1 MSIAPDMLFHMG
13 GVPVGSAIGANPWSK
28 AHFVDATNGVDT
40 HDGKTPGTAK
50 ATIQAAVTAAV
61 AGDVIYVR
69 QLEPVQTDMT
79 DPTAYAENLV
89 LPVDKY
95 NLSII
100 GCGNNPHN
108 PFYTQIKASAAGYGV
123 ELKGTS
129 FRLENLDFN
138 KGSATTGM
146 IFINGDN
153 GTTAMAWGGLI
164 SHCHIRNANS
174 AANAGIKTYGGSY
187 NTIYGSIFE
196 ACHTGINIASGG
208 TFPVRSLKIEKCS
221 FKGSNASAVGGANI
235 YGPGASNIIYEL
247 EIKRCE
253 FERVPTGAF
262 IDLASATAYGLISD
276 CHFGDDDVSCTTSGS
291 NINKPTTVFVSG
303 CYDDSGTM
311 IATT

>member
-1 MSIAPDMLFHMG
+1 MSVAPDMLFHLG
-13 GVPVGSAIGANPWSK
+13 GVPVGNAIGANPWSR
-28 AHFVDATNGVDT
+28 AYFVDGTSGKSDRNGT
-40 HDGKTPGTAK
+40 SPGRSVSTVTLGISK
-50 ATIQAAVTAAV
+50 AS
-61 AGDVIYVR
+61 AGDVVYVR
-69 QLEPVQTDMT
+69 QLLPVATDMT

-89 LPVDKY
+89 LPVAKY
-95 NLSII
+95 NLSIV

-129 FRLENLDFN
+129 FLLENLDFN

-153 GTTAMAWGGLI
+153 GTTSMAWGGLI

-174 AANAGIKTYGGSY
+174 AANAGIKTYAGSY
-187 NTIYGSIFE
+187 NTISNCIFE

-208 TFPVRSLKIEKCS
+208 TFPIRSLKIQDCS
-221 FKGSNASAVGGANI
+221 FKASNASAVGGANI

-247 EIKRCE
+247 EILRCY

-262 IDLASATAYGLISD
+262 IDLTSATAYGLIAD
-276 CHFGDDDVSCTTSGS
+276 CHFGDADVSCTTSSS

-311 IATT
+311 VVTT